1 MAYPT
6 ITPKSKASARVL
18 PATGTVASTPA
29 GTCDPASAC
38 NVVHYPVGAYTG
50 SIEFLSGAAAQ
61 VSYTYK
67 KLGGDILDIELTTG
81 NVYAAYEEA
90 VLEYSYLVNVH
101 QSKNVL
107 SDLLGAS
114 TGSFNHQG
122 KIAET
127 AHALSG
133 SDLTLRYPRMKI
145 TYEKRVSDYM
155 ATRAGLGGDTRIYS
169 ASISTVQSQSDYDLQ
184 SAVATEAA
192 ETDSEFYNKVSNK
205 KITVKKVYFKTPFAM
220 WRFFGYYGGIN
231 AVGNLSSYGMYADD
245 STFELIPAWHNKLQ
259 AMQFEDNIWT
269 RVSHYSYDLKDN
281 RLRIYPTPATI
292 SPSKIW
298 FEFTVDEEPWD
309 EAADSKTGT
318 MGVNNLST
326 IPFENIP
333 YEKINSIGKQWI
345 RRFAL
350 AVTKEILGQ
359 VRSKFSNI
367 PVPGDSIVLNGQA
380 LITEGREDQMAL
392 RDELKGILDELTY
405 SKLLEKDAS
414 TADAAN
420 SLQQKMPLPIVVG

>member
-1 MAYPT
+1 MSYPT
-6 ITPKSKASARVL
+6 LTPKSKTSAIVL
-18 PATGTVASTPA
+18 PATGTVETSS
-29 GTCDPASAC
+29 GVCDTASAC
-38 NVVHYPVGAYTG
+38 NTAHYPVGAYTG
-50 SIEFLSGAAAQ
+50 SAQFLSGAAAQ
-61 VSYTYK
+61 VAYTYK

-90 VLEYSYLVNVH
+90 VLEYSYLVNLH

-107 SDLLGAS
+107 SDYLGAS

-127 AHALSG
+127 GHALSG
-133 SDLTLRYPRMKI
+133 SDLSLRYPRMKI
-145 TYEKRVSDYM
+145 TYEKRVSDFM
-155 ATRAGLGGDTRIYS
+155 ATRAGLAGDTTIYS
-169 ASISTVQSQSDYDLQ
+169 ASVSTATSKSDYDLQ
-184 SAVATEAA
+184 EIVAAA
-192 ETDSEFYNKVSNK
+192 AEETDSEFYNKVSNK

-269 RVSHYSYDLKDN
+269 RVSHYSFELKNN
-281 RLRIYPTPATI
+281 RLRIFPTPSTI

-298 FEFTVDEEPWD
+298 FEFTVDEDPWD
-309 EAADSKTGT
+309 EPADSKTGT

-326 IPFENIP
+326 IPFENVP
-333 YEKINSIGKQWI
+333 YENINSIGKQWI

-350 AVTKEILGQ
+350 AVSKEVLGQ
-359 VRSKFSNI
+359 VRSKFANI
-367 PVPGDSIVLNGQA
+367 PVPGDSIILNGQA
-380 LITEGREDQMAL
+380 LISEGREEQDKL
-392 RDELKGILDELTY
+392 REELKSILDELTY

-414 TADAAN
+414 TLDAAN
-420 SLQQKMPLPIVVG
+420 SIQTKMPLPIVVG